1 DSQRPTTP
9 IDVDIYVD
17 GVFRA
22 RESADIYDAT
32 LNMGDNR
39 HRFRLP
45 TPVAARDGQ
54 AHAITVRP
62 AGSAQS
68 LGSASSV
75 TCNGPSYQGFL
86 DYADCNVIDGW
97 VVDWSNL
104 NTPVS
109 VDIYAGSTFV
119 TRVLADNYRQDI
131 ANLSSPSNNGRHGF
145 LIPVPDSLRDG
156 VSHQLSAV
164 VTGSSYQLTTIPG
177 PITCSA

>member
-1 DSQRPTTP
+1 TLGSSPKAVSSCTVSYDGAITSADCDQTTGWAWDSQRPTTP

-32 LNMGDNR
+32 LNKGDNR

-97 VVDWSNL
+97 IVDWGKL

-109 VDIYAGSTFV
+109 VA
-119 TRVLADNYRQDI
+119 
-131 ANLSSPSNNGRHGF
+131 
-145 LIPVPDSLRDG
+145 
-156 VSHQLSAV
+156 
-164 VTGSSYQLTTIPG
+164 
-177 PITCSA
+177 